1 MDDIKL
7 DGIPNKAKSNE
18 NYLPFL
24 HCTSSFNP
32 VQDESFLWGGGGGEW
47 GAKSPPPPLFKICHT
62 YSTLMNFNGLFSKHG

>member
-32 VQDESFLWGGGGGEW
+32 VQDESFFLGGRGGSG
-47 GAKSPPPPLFKICHT
+47 GQKAPHLLFLKYVTHILH
-62 YSTLMNFNGLFSKHG
+62 